1 MEFFTNFLTLLGQDD
16 SAEPDAM
23 NTVFEWV
30 GNSFAGR
37 VMMDS
42 SLYPLM
48 HFGSRTSIGN
58 EIENFTSN
66 FWNSLQ

>member
-30 GNSFAGR
+30 GNSIYAVLG
-37 VMMDS
+37 
-42 SLYPLM
+42 LTAL
-48 HFGSRTSIGN
+48 
-58 EIENFTSN
+58 
-66 FWNSLQ
+66 W